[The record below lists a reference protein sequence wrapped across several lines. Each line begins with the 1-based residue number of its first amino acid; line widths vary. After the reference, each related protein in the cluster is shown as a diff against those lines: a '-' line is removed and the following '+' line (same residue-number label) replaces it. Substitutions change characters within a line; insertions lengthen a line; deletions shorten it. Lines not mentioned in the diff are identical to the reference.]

1 VTTPLHSVIMP
12 VLNGVKYVREG
23 ICSALAELGTDD
35 ELIVIDNGS
44 DDGTPELVRAVDD
57 PRIRLLNETKR
68 GPAAARNRGMRE
80 VRGKYVSFH
89 DYDDLWPPGRLAALV
104 SHIKGTPGTNA
115 AYGRIELRFEDG
127 IDSKYLQLD
136 GRAMS
141 TFGVIVYLVTADL
154 MRHAGPMDESLM
166 LGEDTD
172 YVLKLRAAGMSAVE
186 CDAVVAIYRRHQS
199 NITLDGV
206 GVMRDR
212 LGVLARNI
220 ARRRA
225 EEQPK

>member
-1 VTTPLHSVIMP
+1 MTVVHSVIMP
-12 VLNGVKYVREG
+12 VLNGTLYLEQG
-23 ICSALAELGTDD
+23 IRSALAEIGPDD

-44 DDGTPELVRAVDD
+44 TDGSPDLVRAIADH
-57 PRIRLLNETKR
+57 RIRLFFEQKR
-68 GPAAARNRGMRE
+68 GPAAARNRGLRE

-89 DYDDLWPPGRLAALV
+89 DHDDLWPAGRLDALV
-104 SHIKGTPGTNA
+104 SCIERTPGADA
-115 AYGRIELRFEDG
+115 AYGRLELRFEDG

-141 TFGVIVYLVTADL
+141 TFGVVVYLVTADL
-154 MRHAGPMDESLM
+154 VRRTGPMDDSLM

-172 YVLKLRAAGMSAVE
+172 YILKLRAAGMSAVE
-186 CDAVVAIYRRHQS
+186 CDSVVVIYRRHQS
-199 NITLDGV
+199 NTTLDGA

-212 LGVLARNI
+212 LRVLARNI

-225 EEQPK
+225 QEQPK

>member
-1 VTTPLHSVIMP
+1 MTVVHSVIMP
-12 VLNGVKYVREG
+12 VLNGASYLEQG
-23 ICSALAELGTDD
+23 IRSALAELHPDD
-35 ELIVIDNGS
+35 ELIVVDNGS
-44 DDGTPELVRAVDD
+44 IDGSPDLVRAVAD
-57 PRIRLLNETKR
+57 PRIRLFFEQRR
-68 GPAAARNRGMRE
+68 GPAAARNRGLRE

-104 SHIKGTPGTNA
+104 SCIEGTPGADA
-115 AYGRIELRFEDG
+115 AYGRLELRFEAGMDA
-127 IDSKYLQLD
+127 KYLQLD
-136 GRAMS
+136 GRAVS

-154 MRHAGPMDESLM
+154 VRRAGPMDESLM

-186 CDAVVAIYRRHQS
+186 CNAVVVIYRRHQS
-199 NITLDGV
+199 NITLDGG

-225 EEQPK
+225 QEPPK

>member
-1 VTTPLHSVIMP
+1 MP
-12 VLNGVKYVREG
+12 VLNGALYLEQG
-23 ICSALAELGTDD
+23 IRSALAELGPDD

-44 DDGTPELVRAVDD
+44 TDGSPDLVRAIADT
-57 PRIRLLNETKR
+57 RIRLVFEQKR
-68 GPAAARNRGMRE
+68 GPAAARNRGLRE

-89 DYDDLWPPGRLAALV
+89 DHDDLWPAGRLAALV
-104 SHIKGTPGTNA
+104 SSIEGTPGANA
-115 AYGRIELRFEDG
+115 AYGRLELRFENG

-136 GRAMS
+136 GKAMS
-141 TFGVIVYLVTADL
+141 TFGVVVYLVTADL
-154 MRHAGPMDESLM
+154 VKRTGPMDETLM

-186 CDAVVAIYRRHQS
+186 CDAVVVIYRRHRS
-199 NITLDGV
+199 NTTLDGA

-225 EEQPK
+225 QEQPK